1 MNRCKEKGDS
11 MIMRRH
17 MKTKQMAK
25 GLAALFTASLVMMNA
40 ASVFAAE
47 TGEAEAVAEEAEE
60 TTALQPFFISG
71 EDDNTYTGIDYSQN
85 ELDGI
90 MPLLGPNEIA
100 SGTWTIDAGKRHVS
114 DVIYLKA
121 GQKVSMAAMI
131 VPTTVKCW
139 LGLMRDSNGDV
150 QCIEGT
156 KSLAY
161 TFEAPA
167 NGNYRVMV
175 QNKGTGQTVT
185 ASVTYYYH

>member
-1 MNRCKEKGDS
+1 

-40 ASVFAAE
+40 ASVYAAE

-90 MPLLGPNEIA
+90 MPLLDPNVAKTE
-100 SGTWTIDAGKRHVS
+100 TWNINPGKRHLS
-114 DVIYLKA
+114 DVIYLQA
-121 GQKVSMAAMI
+121 GQHVAMAATA
-131 VPTTVKCW
+131 VPFSEKYW
-139 LGLMRDSNGDV
+139 LGLMKDSNGDV
-150 QCIEGT
+150 QCVEGT
-156 KSLAY
+156 ASLSY
-161 TFEAPA
+161 SFEAPSK
-167 NGNYRVMV
+167 GNYRVMA
-175 QNKGTGQTVT
+175 QNRGSQNITVT
-185 ASVTYYYH
+185 VTYYYH

>member
-1 MNRCKEKGDS
+1 
-11 MIMRRH
+11 MRRH

-25 GLAALFTASLVMMNA
+25 GLTALLTASFVMMNT
-40 ASVFAAE
+40 ASAFAAE
-47 TGEAEAVAEEAEE
+47 TGEADVVAEATEE
-60 TTALQPFFISG
+60 TTVLQPFFISG

-100 SGTWTIDAGKRHVS
+100 SATWTINAGKRHVS

-121 GQKVSMAAMI
+121 GQEVPMAAMI
-131 VPTTVKCW
+131 VPTTAKCW

-161 TFEAPA
+161 SFKAPA

-175 QNKGTGQTVT
+175 QNRDSSATVT
-185 ASVTYYYH
+185 ASVTYYYY